1 MTDIFHKIP
10 DTSFRFSIDRGGTF
24 TDVYA
29 EVPGDPKF
37 RVVKLLSEDPQN
49 YADAPREGIRRIMES
64 VTGKSI
70 PKESVSGPSS
80 FSAENIEWIRMGTTV
95 ATNALLERKGEK
107 TVLVT
112 TKGFRDLLQIG
123 NQSRPKLF
131 DLEIRK
137 LELLYEEVIEVDER
151 VRILN
156 KASSERNISAPEIVE
171 GTTGERFEVLTKPN
185 LKELRNQLKNIYKK
199 IGRASCRERV

>member
-1 MTDIFHKIP
+1 MTDIFHKMP

-29 EVPGDPKF
+29 EVPGESAF

-64 VTGKSI
+64 VGKFL
-70 PKESVSGPSS
+70 PKENVCKPSS

-95 ATNALLERKGEK
+95 ATNALLERKGQR

-123 NQSRPKLF
+123 NQSRAKIF

-151 VRILN
+151 VRIL
-156 KASSERNISAPEIVE
+156 KKVSSERKISVPEIVE
-171 GTTGERFEVLTKPN
+171 GTTGERFEVLT
-185 LKELRNQLKNIYKK
+185 
-199 IGRASCRERV
+199 